1 MRIDRRCHQLVLPV
15 ARGTRR
21 RRTTNL
27 DGETQIPAGAG
38 ELPRGEHGGAKGVM
52 PQDPFFTLG
61 PLTTDIAP
69 GYEHITSAIC
79 AAQIGW

>member
-1 MRIDRRCHQLVLPV
+1 
-15 ARGTRR
+15 
-21 RRTTNL
+21 
-27 DGETQIPAGAG
+27 
-38 ELPRGEHGGAKGVM
+38 M